1 MPVVMM
7 SSSKLGVRPVQVGL
21 RARAPA
27 ARSSRVFSPLASANS
42 SSSSSQQSCD
52 VQEVGK
58 VGKGFRRN
66 HSGNGNGAAL
76 SMAAATVLTSLAM
89 PEAAHAGWDALLT
102 TDYWAAF
109 LQWRVSSPLLFIG
122 TFIVPN
128 GGLFLLFQ
136 YILNKKRDNFKAQ
149 LREAGWDTFLKE
161 RGVDIETLNDV
172 KQLRYFCRLQERNL
186 LDEQK
191 VNEFVEY
198 QRKKMEYYSP
208 VVVNQYNK
216 AKAAEEEKEAEAE
229 KEESAN

>member
-1 MPVVMM
+1 
-7 SSSKLGVRPVQVGL
+7 
-21 RARAPA
+21 
-27 ARSSRVFSPLASANS
+27 
-42 SSSSSQQSCD
+42 
-52 VQEVGK
+52 
-58 VGKGFRRN
+58 
-66 HSGNGNGAAL
+66 
-76 SMAAATVLTSLAM
+76 MAAATVLTSLAM

-216 AKAAEEEKEAEAE
+216 AKAAEKEEKEAEAE

>member
-27 ARSSRVFSPLASANS
+27 ARSSRVFSPLASAHS